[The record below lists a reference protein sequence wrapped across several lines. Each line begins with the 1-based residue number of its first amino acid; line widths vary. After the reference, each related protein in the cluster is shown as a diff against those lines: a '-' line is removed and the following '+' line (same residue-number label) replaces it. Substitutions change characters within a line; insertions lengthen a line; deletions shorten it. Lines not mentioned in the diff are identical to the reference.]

1 MRYLLKN
8 GTVVSGDQMKKADVL
23 IEDEKILETG
33 PDLNDPEAVLVDV
46 TGELLFPGFIDAH
59 THFQLEVSGTV
70 TADDF
75 DTGTRAAIKGG
86 TTMVIDFATQY
97 KGETLEE
104 ALENWHQRADNQ
116 SSCDYSFHMAISDWN
131 KMTAESMEHMMEE
144 GITSFKMYMTYPDMI
159 LNDHDIFMAL
169 RKMKE
174 IGGITGVHCENSG
187 MIDALTEEARNRG
200 DLGADVH
207 PKVRPEGAEAEA
219 VNRLLAIA
227 GEIGIPVIVVHL
239 TCKEALDAVERAR
252 KKGQTVFAET
262 CPQYLLLDS
271 SLYET
276 GEEGRNYICS
286 PPLRKKENQKVLWE
300 GLRNGTIQTV
310 STDHCSF
317 TAKQKGFGRDDFTKT
332 PNGMPGVETRGVLLY
347 TYGVGKG
354 QLTPQQMCRVLS
366 ENPAKLYGLYPKK
379 GCIMPGSDADIAVI
393 DPELEDVITAE
404 SQEQNVDY
412 SPFEGTKIKGTI
424 DKVFLRGC
432 LVTDG
437 GRVVNEKQGKFIKR
451 GPHML

>member
-8 GTVVSGDQMKKADVL
+8 GTIVSGDQMKKADVL
-23 IEDEKILETG
+23 IEDEKILKTG
-33 PDLNDPEAVLVDV
+33 PDLHDPEAVLVDV

-75 DTGTRAAIKGG
+75 NTGTRAAIKGG

-104 ALENWHQRADNQ
+104 ALENWHQRADNR

-131 KMTAESMEHMMEE
+131 KNTAESMEHMMEE

-187 MIDALTEEARNRG
+187 MIDALTEEARNKG

-317 TAKQKGFGRDDFTKT
+317 TTKQKGFGRDDFTKT

-354 QLTPQQMCRVLS
+354 LLTPQQMCRVLS

-393 DPELEDVITAE
+393 DPEREDVITAE

-437 GRVVNEKQGKFIKR
+437 GRVVKEKQGKFIKR

>member
-8 GTVVSGDQMKKADVL
+8 GTIVSGDQMEKADVL

-46 TGELLFPGFIDAH
+46 TGKLLFPGFIDAH

-104 ALENWHQRADNQ
+104 ALENWHQRADNR

-131 KMTAESMEHMMEE
+131 KKTAESMEHMMEE

-187 MIDALTEEARNRG
+187 IIDALTEEARNRG

-207 PKVRPEGAEAEA
+207 PKVRPESAEAEA

-239 TCKEALDAVERAR
+239 TCKEALDVVERAR

-271 SLYET
+271 SRYET

-317 TAKQKGFGRDDFTKT
+317 TTKQKGFGRDDFTKT

-354 QLTPQQMCRVLS
+354 LLTPQQMCRVLS

-393 DPELEDVITAE
+393 DPEREDVITAE
-404 SQEQNVDY
+404 SQEQNVDFC
-412 SPFEGTKIKGTI
+412 PFEGTKIKGTI

-437 GRVVNEKQGKFIKR
+437 GRMVKEKQGKFIKR

>member
-1 MRYLLKN
+1 MKYLLKN
-8 GTVVSGDQMKKADVL
+8 GTIVSGDRMRKADVL
-23 IEDEKILETG
+23 IEDEKIVRTE

-46 TGELLFPGFIDAH
+46 TGKLLFPGFIDAH
-59 THFQLEVSGTV
+59 THFQLEVAGTV
-70 TADDF
+70 TADNF

-104 ALENWHQRADNQ
+104 ALENWHKRADDR

-131 KMTAESMEHMMEE
+131 ERTAASMEHMMEE
-144 GITSFKMYMTYPDMI
+144 GITSFKLYMTYQDMI

-174 IGGITGVHCENSG
+174 IGGITGVHCENAG
-187 MIDALTEEARNRG
+187 MIDALTEEAKKRG
-200 DLGADVH
+200 DLDADAH
-207 PKVRPEGAEAEA
+207 PRVRPGGAEAEA

-227 GEIGIPVIVVHL
+227 KEVDIPVVVVHL
-239 TCKEALDAVERAR
+239 TCKEAFDVIERAR
-252 KKGQTVFAET
+252 KDGQTVFAET
-262 CPQYLLLDS
+262 CPQYLLLDES
-271 SLYET
+271 CYVH
-276 GEEGRNYICS
+276 GEEGRKYVCS

-300 GLRNGTIQTV
+300 GLKTGKIQTV

-317 TAKQKGFGRDDFTKT
+317 TTEQKAMGEDDFTRI

-347 TYGVGKG
+347 TYGVETGK
-354 QLTPQQMCRVLS
+354 LTAMQMCRVLS
-366 ENPAKLYGLYPKK
+366 ENPAKLYGVYPEK
-379 GCIMPGSDADIAVI
+379 GCIRPGSDADIAVF
-393 DPELEDVITAE
+393 DPDKEDVITARR
-404 SQEQNVDY
+404 QEQNVDY
-412 SPFEGTKIKGTI
+412 SPFEGMKIKGTI

-437 GRVVNEKQGKFIKR
+437 GEVVKEKQGKFIKR

>member
-8 GTVVSGDQMKKADVL
+8 GTIVSGDQMKKADVL

-33 PDLNDPEAVLVDV
+33 PDLHDPEAVLVDV

-97 KGETLEE
+97 KGETLEK
-104 ALENWHQRADNQ
+104 ALENWHQRADNR

-131 KMTAESMEHMMEE
+131 KNTAESMEHMMEE

-187 MIDALTEEARNRG
+187 MIDALTEEARNKG

-207 PKVRPEGAEAEA
+207 PKVRPEVAEAEA

-239 TCKEALDAVERAR
+239 TCKEALEAVERAR

-317 TAKQKGFGRDDFTKT
+317 TTKQKGFGRDDFTKT

-354 QLTPQQMCRVLS
+354 LLTPQQMCRVLS

-393 DPELEDVITAE
+393 DPEREDVITAE

-412 SPFEGTKIKGTI
+412 NPFEGTKIKGTI

-437 GRVVNEKQGKFIKR
+437 GRVVKEKQGKFIKR

>member
-8 GTVVSGDQMKKADVL
+8 GTIVSGDQMEKADVL

-104 ALENWHQRADNQ
+104 ALENWHQRADNR

-131 KMTAESMEHMMEE
+131 KKTAESMEHMMEE

-200 DLGADVH
+200 DLGVDVH

-317 TAKQKGFGRDDFTKT
+317 TTKQKGFGRDDFTKT

-393 DPELEDVITAE
+393 DPEREDVITAE

>member
-1 MRYLLKN
+1 M
-8 GTVVSGDQMKKADVL
+8 
-23 IEDEKILETG
+23 
-33 PDLNDPEAVLVDV
+33 
-46 TGELLFPGFIDAH
+46 
-59 THFQLEVSGTV
+59 
-70 TADDF
+70 
-75 DTGTRAAIKGG
+75 
-86 TTMVIDFATQY
+86 
-97 KGETLEE
+97 
-104 ALENWHQRADNQ
+104 
-116 SSCDYSFHMAISDWN
+116 
-131 KMTAESMEHMMEE
+131 
-144 GITSFKMYMTYPDMI
+144 
-159 LNDHDIFMAL
+159 
-169 RKMKE
+169 
-174 IGGITGVHCENSG
+174 
-187 MIDALTEEARNRG
+187 
-200 DLGADVH
+200 
-207 PKVRPEGAEAEA
+207 
-219 VNRLLAIA
+219 
-227 GEIGIPVIVVHL
+227 
-239 TCKEALDAVERAR
+239 
-252 KKGQTVFAET
+252 FAET

-317 TAKQKGFGRDDFTKT
+317 TTKQKGFGRDDFTKT

-354 QLTPQQMCRVLS
+354 LLTPQQMCRVLS

-393 DPELEDVITAE
+393 DPEREDVITAE

-437 GRVVNEKQGKFIKR
+437 GRVVKIKQGKFIKR

>member
-131 KMTAESMEHMMEE
+131 KKTAESMEHMMEE

-219 VNRLLAIA
+219 VNRLLTIA

-317 TAKQKGFGRDDFTKT
+317 TTKQKGFGRDDFTKT

-393 DPELEDVITAE
+393 DSEREDVITAE